1 VTPTL
6 SLFLLLTVIMM
17 VMAATVTTVLMM
29 ILMMMMA
36 VTVLMM
42 MIDDDGDGV
51 YRAAEFELQ
60 ELKLS
65 VDGRLRSRDDGVRQL
80 QKIVSKRFEFHLP

>member
-1 VTPTL
+1 
-6 SLFLLLTVIMM
+6 
-17 VMAATVTTVLMM
+17 
-29 ILMMMMA
+29 
-36 VTVLMM
+36 MM

-80 QKIVSKRFEFHLP
+80 QKIVSKRFEFHLPWQTADSDR